1 MFLSNADLS
10 TVLDPV
16 QLAQIIMV
24 STANRKRAEDFA
36 VEEAIGYLNFRY
48 DTTLIFGY
56 KVFDYSALVV
66 YNVDDIVVSA
76 EGEGYTCIQTTTAGI
91 PLTNTA
97 YFEVADDRNPI
108 IVMIVVDLLA
118 YHLFSKLPQN
128 RVPQRIIDRYDQAIQ
143 KLKDIRAQ
151 KNNPL
156 LPIKVVVEGQEDPNA
171 KTETISIISNQK
183 RNNYYD

>member
-10 TVLDPV
+10 TVLDPT
-16 QLAQIIMV
+16 QLAQVITV
-24 STANRKRAEDFA
+24 SAANRKRAENFA
-36 VEEAIGYLNFRY
+36 VGEAIGYLNFRY
-48 DTTLIFGY
+48 DTAAIFDY
-56 KVFDYSALVV
+56 KVFDYSAAAT
-66 YNVDDIVVSA
+66 YNVGDIVISA
-76 EGEGYTCIQTTTAGI
+76 EGEGYTCIQITTAGI

-97 YFEVADDRNPI
+97 YFELEDERNPI

-128 RVPQRIIDRYDQAIQ
+128 RVPQRIIDRYEQAIS
-143 KLKDIRAQ
+143 KLKEIRAQ
-151 KNNPL
+151 KMNPL

-171 KTETISIISNQK
+171 KTETITITSNQK